1 MDIASGL
8 PGVVFKHYLA
18 GGPAMH
24 PITLCSLLALTVI
37 VYKIAV
43 FRRVRMDTV
52 EFLARIRAALLD
64 GRVGEALEV
73 CGRHR
78 GPVSVSV
85 KAGLLKH
92 GSPTDVVD
100 RAMEH
105 AALAEIAYLERYLPL
120 LASITA
126 IAPLLGFLGTVIGLI
141 VAFDAVAE
149 QGLGNPAVVAQ
160 GMAVALH
167 TTAWGLIV
175 AFVTKSFHD
184 YFSGRVGSH
193 AREMEVAACAVVE
206 AFSDMERI
214 GTKA

>member
-1 MDIASGL
+1 VDLVSGL
-8 PGVVFKHYLA
+8 PGALWRHYLA

-24 PITLCSLLALTVI
+24 PITFCSLLSLTAI
-37 VYKIAV
+37 VYKLVV
-43 FRRVRMDTV
+43 FRRARTDTA
-52 EFLARIRAALLD
+52 ELLATVRAALLD
-64 GRVGEALEV
+64 GRVAEALAA

-78 GPVSVSV
+78 GPVAVSV

-92 GSPTDVVD
+92 GSPTEVVE

-105 AALAEIAYLERYLPL
+105 AALGEIGYLERYLPL

-126 IAPLLGFLGTVIGLI
+126 VAPLLGFFGTVIGLI

-149 QGLGNPAVVAQ
+149 QGLGNPGVVAQ
-160 GMAVALH
+160 GMSLALH

-175 AFVTKSFHD
+175 AFVTKPFHD
-184 YFSGRVGSH
+184 YFSGRVSSY

>member
-1 MDIASGL
+1 MDIVSGL
-8 PGVVFKHYLA
+8 PGVLLKHYLA
-18 GGPAMH
+18 GGPFMH
-24 PITLCSLLALTVI
+24 PITFCSLLALTVI
-37 VYKIAV
+37 VYKIVV
-43 FRRVRMDTV
+43 FRGVRMDTA

-64 GRVGEALEV
+64 GRVSEAVEV

-78 GPVSVSV
+78 GPVAVSV

-92 GSPTDVVD
+92 GAPPEIVD

-105 AALAEIAYLERYLPL
+105 AAIAELAYLERYLPL

-126 IAPLLGFLGTVIGLI
+126 IAPLLGFLGTVVGLI

-149 QGLGNPAVVAQ
+149 HGLGNPAVVAQ
-160 GMAVALH
+160 GLSVALH
-167 TTAWGLIV
+167 TAAWGLVV
-175 AFVTKSFHD
+175 AFVSKSFHD
-184 YFSGRVGSH
+184 YFSGRATSY
-193 AREMEVAACAVVE
+193 AREMEVASCAVVE